1 MCDLKVIMGAM
12 KIMIG
17 IAFLGIII
25 SLGAAGVFMLKRAD
39 GKDAKKKSMVY
50 ALTLR
55 IGISV
60 ALFVMILAL
69 WSLGYIQPTGIIPGQ
84 Q

>member
-1 MCDLKVIMGAM
+1 M
-12 KIMIG
+12 KIIIG
-17 IAFLGIII
+17 IAFLGIIL
-25 SLGAAGVFMLKRAD
+25 SLGAAGLFMLRRPDPDKP
-39 GKDAKKKSMVY
+39 KNKSMVH

-60 ALFVMILAL
+60 TLFFLILLL
-69 WSLGYIQPTGIIPGQ
+69 WYLGYIEPTGIIPGQ

>member
-1 MCDLKVIMGAM
+1 M
-12 KIMIG
+12 KIIIG

-25 SLGAAGVFMLKRAD
+25 SLGAAGLFMLRRPDPVKP
-39 GKDAKKKSMVY
+39 KNKSMVH

-60 ALFVMILAL
+60 TLFLLILSL
-69 WSLGYIQPTGIIPGQ
+69 WSLGYIEPTGIIPGQ
-84 Q
+84 R

>member
-1 MCDLKVIMGAM
+1 M
-12 KIMIG
+12 KIIIG

-25 SLGAAGVFMLKRAD
+25 SLGAAGLFMLRRPDPDKP
-39 GKDAKKKSMVY
+39 KNKSMVN

-60 ALFVMILAL
+60 TLFVLILLL
-69 WSLGYIQPTGIIPGQ
+69 WYLGYIEPTGIIPGQ

>member
-1 MCDLKVIMGAM
+1 M
-12 KIMIG
+12 KILIC
-17 IAFLGIII
+17 IAFLCILI
-25 SLGAAGVFMLKRAD
+25 SLGAAGLFMLRRPDPEKP
-39 GKDAKKKSMVY
+39 KNKSMVN

-60 ALFVMILAL
+60 VLFLTILLL
-69 WSLGYIQPTGIIPGQ
+69 WSLGYIEPTGIIPGQ